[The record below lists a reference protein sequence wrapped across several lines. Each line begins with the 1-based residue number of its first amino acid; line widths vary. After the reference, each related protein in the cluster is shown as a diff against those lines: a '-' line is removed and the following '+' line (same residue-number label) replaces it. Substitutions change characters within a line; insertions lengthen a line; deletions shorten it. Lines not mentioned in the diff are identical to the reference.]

1 MQCMYFFQMV
11 SIANFTPGIIPKSG
25 NILINMFGNNFDISN
40 PMLAQIE
47 LAEIP
52 CLITNRQ

>member
-1 MQCMYFFQMV
+1 MV
-11 SIANFTPGIIPKSG
+11 SISNFTPERIPKSG
-25 NILINMFGNNFDISN
+25 NIIITIFGNNFDISD

-52 CLITNRQ
+52 CNITNRE

>member
-1 MQCMYFFQMV
+1 MV

-25 NILINMFGNNFDISN
+25 NILINIFGNNFDISN
-40 PMLAQIE
+40 SMLAQIE

-52 CLITNRQ
+52 CLITNRE